1 MDPNYYGL
9 VELLLV
15 FGSVI
20 GIAVWQLVVL
30 ERDKKA
36 AKKTPVV
43 PQPGQQD
50 ERQH

>member
-20 GIAVWQLVVL
+20 GIAVWQLLVL

-36 AKKTPVV
+36 AKKTPKVSK
-43 PQPGQQD
+43 PAEQD
-50 ERQH
+50 KRLH